1 MRKNYSKKYVLLC
14 AFLMMSFM
22 AFSQTGSIKG
32 KVSDETNQPL
42 PGATVTVDGTT
53 IGSTTDPNGNYAIN
67 NVKAGTYTLSVK
79 FIGYITIKK
88 TVTVNGATVEN
99 FSLAP
104 ESKSLNEVVV
114 IGYGTQRKK
123 DLSGA
128 ITNVT
133 AKDFQK
139 GVITTPEQL
148 IAGKVAGVSVISN
161 SGAPGAG
168 STIRVRAGVS
178 LAAGND
184 PLIVIDGVPIDRP
197 RNGDGTSKIPGVADP
212 LSLINPND
220 IESFSILKDASAA
233 AIYGNRASN
242 GVILITTKK
251 GKSGKPVID
260 FSTQFSASKLNKYVD
275 VLTGDQIRDYVNAN
289 GTAIQKSQLGTANTN
304 WQKQIYQTGITTDNN
319 ISISGATKHLPY
331 RISAGYFD
339 QTGILKTSSL
349 QRFTGAINLSPS
361 FFTDHLKVTLN
372 AKGSQVKQRFANEG
386 AIGAAVSFDPTKPV
400 YSGSNRFG
408 GYYEW
413 LNDPSKPATSQLKG
427 LATLNPLGLLEE
439 QDNRSNVYRSIGNL
453 QLDYKFHF
461 LPELHANVNLGY
473 DVSKG
478 SGSVNIPD
486 SAASNYNGFQDGKG
500 ITHRGQRNPYRGTQ
514 SNTIFEG
521 YFSYAKDLKNIAS
534 HIDAVAGYSYQDF
547 STKNYFYGSYAFDGT
562 ERPGSNPNFNFDEPE
577 NRLISVYGRL
587 NYVFQD
593 KYILTGTVR
602 RDGSSKF
609 NPDRRFGT
617 FPSVAFAWKL
627 KQEQMFKGITALS
640 DLKLRLGY
648 GITGQQDGIGNY
660 DVISFYN
667 LSGNAAQYQLGD
679 ILYNLYRPGGYY
691 SQRTWEQTASSNAGL
706 DFGFLDNRITGTLDF
721 YYRKTSKLLNSIPQ
735 PAGTNFSNTIVA
747 NIGDL
752 TSKGVELSLNADV
765 IRSQDM
771 NWSIGFNATYNTN
784 KITRLTLAPDPSYPG
799 VLTGGIS
806 GGTGNTIQ
814 INSVN
819 YPRLSFYVYQ
829 QVYGADG
836 RPLDGVFVD
845 RNKDGIINSSDLY
858 RYKSSDPKAYF
869 GLNSNFNYKK
879 WSAGFSA
886 RASVGNYAYNNV
898 LASSG
903 TQLSVFNGIGILN
916 NASTS
921 LLQTGI
927 VGSSDK
933 MRLSDYYIQNAS
945 FIKMDNIN
953 LGYNFGK
960 VFGNT
965 GNLRVSANVQNVF
978 TITKYKGLDPEVS
991 SGIDNNFYPRP
1002 RTYVLGLNL
1011 SL

>member
-32 KVSDETNQPL
+32 KVSDETNLPL
-42 PGATVTVDGTT
+42 PGATVTIDGTT

-88 TVTVNGATVEN
+88 SVTVSGATIEN
-99 FSLAP
+99 FSLLP
-104 ESKSLNEVVV
+104 ESKSLSEVVV

-168 STIRVRAGVS
+168 STIRIRGGAS
-178 LAAGND
+178 LSASND
-184 PLIVIDGVPIDRP
+184 PLIVIDGVPIS
-197 RNGDGTSKIPGVADP
+197 NASISGAANP

-220 IESFSILKDASAA
+220 IESFSVLKDASAA

-260 FSTQFSASKLNKYVD
+260 FSSQVSASKIPKEAS
-275 VLTGDQIRDYVNAN
+275 VLSADQIRDYVKAN
-289 GTAIQKSQLGTANTN
+289 GTAAQIAQLGTASTD

-319 ISISGATKHLPY
+319 ISVSGATKHLPY
-331 RISAGYFD
+331 RVSAGYLD
-339 QTGILKTSSL
+339 QDGVLKTSSM
-349 QRFTGAINLSPS
+349 QRITGAINLSPS
-361 FFTDHLKVTLN
+361 FFTDHLKVNLN
-372 AKGSQVKQRFANEG
+372 AKGAQVKQRFANEG
-386 AIGAAVSFDPTKPV
+386 AIGSAVSFDPTKPV
-400 YSGSNRFG
+400 YSGNSRFG
-408 GYYEW
+408 GYWQW
-413 LNDPSKPATSQLKG
+413 LNNPAQPGGPLKD
-427 LATLNPLGLLEE
+427 LATLNPLGLLEQ
-439 QDNRSNVYRSIGNL
+439 QDNRSTVYRSIGNL

-478 SGSVNIPD
+478 TGHNIIPD
-486 SAASNYNGFQDGKG
+486 SAASNYKGFLDTKG
-500 ITHRGQRNPYRGTQ
+500 VTHRGLNNQYKQTQ

-521 YFSYAKDLKNIAS
+521 YLSYAKDLKSIAS

-547 STKNYFYGSYAFDGT
+547 SITNYNFGNFAHDGT
-562 ERPGSNPNFNFDEPE
+562 EQPGTQPVYPYDKPE

-587 NYVFQD
+587 NYVFED

-609 NPDRRFGT
+609 NPNQRFGT

-627 KQEQMFKGITALS
+627 KEESMFKGITALS
-640 DLKLRLGY
+640 DLKLRAGY

-667 LSGNAAQYQLGD
+667 LSTNTAQYQFGD
-679 ILYNLYRPGGYY
+679 SFYNLYRPGGYY
-691 SQRTWEQTASSNAGL
+691 ALRTWEQTAATNVAI
-706 DFGFLDNRITGTLDF
+706 DFGFLDNRITGTVD
-721 YYRKTSKLLNSIPQ
+721 YYHRKTSKLLNKIPQ
-735 PAGTNFSNTIVA
+735 PAGTNFSNYIVA

-752 TSKGVELSLNADV
+752 TSNGLELNLSADV
-765 IRSQDM
+765 IRTSDITW
-771 NWSIGFNATYNTN
+771 NVNLNATYNTN
-784 KITRLTLAPDPSYPG
+784 KITKLTLAPDPSYPG
-799 VLTGGIS
+799 APTGGIS

-814 INSVN
+814 INSVGYSRN
-819 YPRLSFYVYQ
+819 SFYVYQ
-829 QVYGADG
+829 QVYGTDG
-836 RPLDGVFVD
+836 KPLDGVYVD
-845 RNKDGIINSSDLY
+845 RNKDGIVNENDLY
-858 RYKSSDPKAYF
+858 RYKSSDPKGYF
-869 GLNSNFNYKK
+869 GLSSNLNYKK
-879 WSAGFSA
+879 WSAGFVA
-886 RASVGNYAYNNV
+886 RASVGNYVYNNV
-898 LASSG
+898 FSSSG

-916 NASTS
+916 NASTN
-921 LLQTGI
+921 LLESGMTG
-927 VGSSDK
+927 SFDK
-933 MRLSDYYIQNAS
+933 SRLSDYYIQNAS
-945 FIKMDNIN
+945 FIRMDNVN
-953 LGYNFGK
+953 VGYNFGK
-960 VFGNT
+960 VFHNT
-965 GNLRVSANVQNVF
+965 GNLRLSANVQNVF
-978 TITKYKGLDPEVS
+978 VITKYKGLDPEVNT
-991 SGIDNNFYPRP
+991 GIDNNLYPRP